1 MSVKRIS
8 ANILS
13 GITDNRLTKAETE
26 KILSR
31 KDEMTKAPESVGS
44 FVSGRE
50 HKLVSELLDS
60 VKKGEIQADA
70 ESLQMLEKFVAQG
83 PDNRF
88 KHIVQGGGLS
98 TTAAKYGAM
107 GPAITAGIGGASL
120 GFLSGAFNVGI
131 GFGLAYGAATGAVL
145 SGAAALGGAAVGYLA
160 SAIYG
165 AIDD

>member
-1 MSVKRIS
+1 MSVKRVS

-13 GITDNRLTKAETE
+13 GIVDNRLTKAETE

-31 KDEMTKAPESVGS
+31 KDELTKAPESVGS

-70 ESLQMLEKFVAQG
+70 ESVQMLEEFVTQG

-88 KHIVQGGGLS
+88 KHIIQGGGLAK
-98 TTAAKYGAM
+98 TAAKYGAM
-107 GPAITAGIGGASL
+107 GPAISAGIGGASL
-120 GFLSGAFNVGI
+120 GFISGAFNVGI
-131 GFGLAYGAATGAVL
+131 GFGVAYGAVTGAVL
-145 SGAAALGGAAVGYLA
+145 SGVAALGGAAVGYVG
-160 SAIYG
+160 SALYG